1 MPATAGNQRGGGRA
15 ANLPETLNCGSKG
28 EVSSAVQVR
37 YHRDMDDITNTKA
50 EAAPAGWIE
59 ALARSEA
66 DLAAGRLVSGEVVME
81 RLHRTIAE
89 MEVEEA
95 QRTGRPDQ
103 VVPGR

>member
-1 MPATAGNQRGGGRA
+1 MDVEVGSRA
-15 ANLPETLNCGSKG
+15 ATRRGAKVLLRSASKG

-37 YHRDMDDITNTKA
+37 YHRDMDDIANTKA

-95 QRTGRPDQ
+95 QL
-103 VVPGR
+103 